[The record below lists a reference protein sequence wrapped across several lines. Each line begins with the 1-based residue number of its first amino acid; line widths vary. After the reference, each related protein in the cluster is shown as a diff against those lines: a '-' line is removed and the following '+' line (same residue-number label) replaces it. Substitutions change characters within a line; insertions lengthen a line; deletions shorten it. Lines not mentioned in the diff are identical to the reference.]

1 MALNDSFVC
10 VGEETTAPALA
21 CVGEPHLELLSIDFV
36 VILEIDEEGVVVV
49 VVVVVVGVVGVVV
62 SGTTTFRTDFH
73 PTLAAVVM
81 GGDVMYLR
89 PFEPVA
95 TVVGGW
101 TLFN

>member
-36 VILEIDEEGVVVV
+36 VILEIDKEGVL
-49 VVVVVVGVVGVVV
+49 VVVGVVGVVV

-81 GGDVMYLR
+81 DGDVMYLR